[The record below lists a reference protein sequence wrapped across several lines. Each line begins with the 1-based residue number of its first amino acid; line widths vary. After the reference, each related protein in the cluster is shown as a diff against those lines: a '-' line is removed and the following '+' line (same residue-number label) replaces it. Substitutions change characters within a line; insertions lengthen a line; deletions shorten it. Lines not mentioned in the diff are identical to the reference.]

1 MTKTIKILIGALALS
16 VLAGCASVPLASPE
30 LDAQAKS
37 FAAPAAGKANIYV
50 YRHESFGA
58 AIRIPVSLD
67 GRKVASTAAKTYML
81 LSVAPGPHQVL
92 SDAEVED
99 KLEVN
104 AEAGKTYYIWQ
115 EIKMGAFMART
126 KLQMVDE
133 AKARKHLARCKR
145 VLQSD

>member
-1 MTKTIKILIGALALS
+1 MNRPIRFLCGALLLA
-16 VLAGCASVPLASPE
+16 VLGGCASVPMASAE

-37 FAAPAAGKANIYV
+37 FATTPGKANIYV

-67 GRKVASTAAKTYML
+67 GRKIASTAAKTYMM
-81 LSVAPGPHQVL
+81 VTVEPGQHVVL

-99 KLEVN
+99 KLTLDVQ
-104 AEAGKTYYIWQ
+104 AGKNYFVWQ

-126 KLQMVDE
+126 KLQQVDE
-133 AKARKHLARCKR
+133 AKARKDMAKCKR
-145 VLQSD
+145 VQQSM